1 MTDEVSFLDR
11 RDNNLEK
18 RGKADKK
25 KVGGCP
31 AFNLMPQFPE
41 YPGGDTV
48 LVNDAAIISRN
59 SPLKNIKRWWLTT
72 RDNQC
77 LPVLRGHLDAATYIQ
92 DRTDPQKDGVAS
104 IDHIYEKSMLL
115 DFFNAIIDPNGPA
128 VKGMFT
134 GGPRA
139 KINCKD
145 MEAYGG
151 ATKKSKKNL
160 LQKVFDAYP
169 GAVANPQDKIMFQN
183 VQYFE
188 DFIGMDQWTNGNAKV
203 R

>member
-1 MTDEVSFLDR
+1 
-11 RDNNLEK
+11 
-18 RGKADKK
+18 
-25 KVGGCP
+25 
-31 AFNLMPQFPE
+31 
-41 YPGGDTV
+41 
-48 LVNDAAIISRN
+48 
-59 SPLKNIKRWWLTT
+59 
-72 RDNQC
+72 
-77 LPVLRGHLDAATYIQ
+77 
-92 DRTDPQKDGVAS
+92 
-104 IDHIYEKSMLL
+104 
-115 DFFNAIIDPNGPA
+115 
-128 VKGMFT
+128 
-134 GGPRA
+134 
-139 KINCKD
+139 